1 MKKNPNDNYYT
12 TTNPIV
18 IEDGDTAEQM
28 IFLINAK
35 NRLVIRSLLEED
47 IKSFVDHY
55 KGVTSKEKREK
66 KRVLYENIPEK
77 NSQNYFFCIEKINGI
92 GDNEND
98 DSIYGLPREPL
109 GICIV
114 TDEEVDLQG
123 RRKPSELGAFLYDF
137 NNEIANQ
144 VDDMLPIIANY
155 LEVEE
160 TRIYFVLK
168 QPQKVARWMPA
179 TFFRF

>member
-55 KGVTSKEKREK
+55 KGVTSKEKGEKRKEESVIRKYPREK
-66 KRVLYENIPEK
+66 FTKL
-77 NSQNYFFCIEKINGI
+77 
-92 GDNEND
+92 
-98 DSIYGLPREPL
+98 
-109 GICIV
+109 
-114 TDEEVDLQG
+114 
-123 RRKPSELGAFLYDF
+123 FL
-137 NNEIANQ
+137 
-144 VDDMLPIIANY
+144 LH
-155 LEVEE
+155 
-160 TRIYFVLK
+160 
-168 QPQKVARWMPA
+168 
-179 TFFRF
+179 